1 MLNNHCT
8 TQKVSKIFGYY
19 LKNSI
24 FALFKYKSNKMK
36 EKRSITL
43 KVTESEEE
51 LIKAIRNYCDSYPNG
66 HPDLLIFAQ
75 DIFDRMT
82 LMPKE

>member
-1 MLNNHCT
+1 M
-8 TQKVSKIFGYY
+8 
-19 LKNSI
+19 
-24 FALFKYKSNKMK
+24 FKYKSNKMK

>member
-1 MLNNHCT
+1 
-8 TQKVSKIFGYY
+8 
-19 LKNSI
+19 
-24 FALFKYKSNKMK
+24 MK
-36 EKRSITL
+36 EKRDITL

-66 HPDLLIFAQ
+66 HPELLMFAQ

-82 LMPKE
+82 MMPKD